1 MAVAPN
7 SAASSRDYSEHIDK
21 KCYYC
26 HNVFMPKT
34 MTDDEAAVRRA
45 RILTAARWCFLNF
58 GFAKTAF
65 EDIAKRANLSR
76 TLLYRI
82 FKDKEEIYQ
91 AVFADWLVS
100 RHPAAKRAAKGPGSP
115 YERLLGVCR
124 LMALEPWAEMVG
136 APMGPEFLAVC
147 ERIDPENEALY
158 REVVH
163 ECVAAI
169 LGDEA
174 SAEVFLLALDGL
186 FADQPSMEVLEQRTQ
201 LLVARFA
208 PRSPKKGVRP

>member
-1 MAVAPN
+1 MPRAITEEEAV
-7 SAASSRDYSEHIDK
+7 
-21 KCYYC
+21 
-26 HNVFMPKT
+26 
-34 MTDDEAAVRRA
+34 VRRA
-45 RILTAARWCFLNF
+45 GILTAARWCFLNF

-82 FKDKEEIYQ
+82 FRDKEEIYQ

>member
-1 MAVAPN
+1 
-7 SAASSRDYSEHIDK
+7 
-21 KCYYC
+21 
-26 HNVFMPKT
+26 MPAT
-34 MTDDEAAVRRA
+34 MTDDEAAARRA

-65 EDIAKRANLSR
+65 EDIARRAGLSR

-82 FKDKEEIYQ
+82 VKDKEDIYR
-91 AVFADWLVS
+91 AVFVDWLVS
-100 RHPAAKRAAKGPGSP
+100 RHPAAKEAANGPGSA
-115 YERLLGVCR
+115 YERLLSVCR

-136 APMGPEFLAVC
+136 APMGSEFLQAC
-147 ERIDPENEALY
+147 ERIDPESEALY
-158 REVVH
+158 RKVAL

-186 FADQPSMEVLEQRTQ
+186 LTDQPSMEVLEQRTQ
-201 LLVARFA
+201 LLAARFA
-208 PRSPKKGVRP
+208 PRSSKKGARS

>member
-1 MAVAPN
+1 
-7 SAASSRDYSEHIDK
+7 
-21 KCYYC
+21 
-26 HNVFMPKT
+26 MPVT
-34 MTDDEAAVRRA
+34 MTDDDAADRRA

-65 EDIAKRANLSR
+65 EDIARRAGLSR

-82 FKDKEEIYQ
+82 FKDKEDIYR
-91 AVFADWLVS
+91 AVFVDWLVS
-100 RHPAAKRAAKGPGSP
+100 RHPAAKEAANGPGSA
-115 YERLLGVCR
+115 YERLLSVCR

-136 APMGPEFLAVC
+136 APMGSEFLEVC
-147 ERIDPENEALY
+147 ERIDPESEALY
-158 REVVH
+158 RKVVL

-201 LLVARFA
+201 LLAARFA
-208 PRSPKKGVRP
+208 PRSSKKGARS

>member
-1 MAVAPN
+1 
-7 SAASSRDYSEHIDK
+7 
-21 KCYYC
+21 
-26 HNVFMPKT
+26 MPK
-34 MTDDEAAVRRA
+34 MLTDNEAAVRRA
-45 RILTAARWCFLNF
+45 KILTAARWCFLNF

-91 AVFADWLVS
+91 AVFLDWLVS
-100 RHPAAKRAAKGPGSP
+100 RRPAAKLAARGPASP
-115 YERLLGVCR
+115 YERLLSVCR

-136 APMGPEFLAVC
+136 TPMGSEFLETC
-147 ERIDPENEALY
+147 ELIDPKSEALY
-158 REVVH
+158 RKVVY

-174 SAEVFLLALDGL
+174 STEVFLLALDGL
-186 FADQPSMEVLEQRTQ
+186 FADKPSMEVLEGRTK
-201 LLVARFA
+201 LLAARFA
-208 PRSPKKGVRP
+208 PRSTSGDACSRSTSSATSPLPRRSCRP